1 MNINILLLLL
11 FISYFRYSPLILFVI
26 LYDIYLALVSLSLL
40 LTFILIYLLSITI
53 YKRKV
58 ARQKG

>member
-53 YKRKV
+53 DKRKV